1 MSSTNFQSTE
11 QAAELLK
18 TIAHPIRL
26 RILLALIEQPSI
38 NVSTL
43 QTQLKIDQ
51 SALSHHLIKMKDRGL
66 LTNVRRGKEIYYSL
80 ADATFAEVVKLL
92 LHTPTHQEK

>member
-1 MSSTNFQSTE
+1 MSLTSLQKTD

-26 RILLALIEQPSI
+26 RILLALIEQSSI

-43 QTQLKIDQ
+43 QVKLKIDQ
-51 SALSHHLIKMKDRGL
+51 SLLSHHLIKMKDRGL
-66 LTNVRRGKEIYYSL
+66 LINARQGKEIHYSL
-80 ADATFAEVVKLL
+80 ADPTFAEAVKMIL
-92 LHTPTHQEK
+92 PA

>member
-1 MSSTNFQSTE
+1 MPSTNSQSTE

-26 RILLALIEQPSI
+26 RVLLVLIEQPSI

-66 LTNVRRGKEIYYSL
+66 LNNVRRGKEIYYSL
-80 ADATFAEVVKLL
+80 ADTTFAEAVKLL
-92 LHTPTHQEK
+92 LNKPMH